1 MNERMTAEII
11 AIIRSKSPEDL
22 KESLKYHPHD
32 IAAALPGLEPEERK
46 KIYSAFSDEELAE
59 IFSYLDE
66 EDAEEILSEAD
77 VRKIAAVISEME
89 PDDAV
94 DLLATLDETQ
104 AKNISEHLDEEVREN
119 LAALYRYE
127 EGTAGSIM
135 TTNFISIASGKDI
148 RDLMKLIVQMA
159 PEAETIN
166 TSFVTDE
173 AGKLLGTVDLKKLI
187 IARAPKTVDEIMKK
201 NFMAV
206 DVNEEIEVVVKK
218 ITDYDIYDMPVLENG
233 ILKGIITMDDA
244 LAAISEESEEDYAK
258 LAGLTETEKIEE
270 DIRQSIRKRLPIL
283 ALLLVLDI
291 FVAFIASAYDYLFT
305 IPALAVITVFQPI
318 ILALAGN
325 TGIQSL
331 GVTIRKITTAELE
344 NRSQIW
350 KHLAH
355 ELALGILSSIIIG
368 ALVFL
373 FTTGYLYLIGESA
386 LFLKIGTVVGLSVIL
401 GLVISNLFGTLTPII
416 LDKLNFDPA
425 VISGPFITTVLDI
438 IAVLIYFSLT
448 SAFIYAQIT

>member
-1 MNERMTAEII
+1 
-11 AIIRSKSPEDL
+11 
-22 KESLKYHPHD
+22 
-32 IAAALPGLEPEERK
+32 
-46 KIYSAFSDEELAE
+46 
-59 IFSYLDE
+59 
-66 EDAEEILSEAD
+66 
-77 VRKIAAVISEME
+77 ME

-206 DVNEEIEVVVKK
+206 DVNEEIEVAVKK

-318 ILALAGN
+318 IWPGETPAS
-325 TGIQSL
+325 IP
-331 GVTIRKITTAELE
+331 RRHHPE
-344 NRSQIW
+344 NHDR
-350 KHLAH
+350 
-355 ELALGILSSIIIG
+355 
-368 ALVFL
+368 
-373 FTTGYLYLIGESA
+373 
-386 LFLKIGTVVGLSVIL
+386 
-401 GLVISNLFGTLTPII
+401 
-416 LDKLNFDPA
+416 
-425 VISGPFITTVLDI
+425 
-438 IAVLIYFSLT
+438 
-448 SAFIYAQIT
+448 

>member
-1 MNERMTAEII
+1 
-11 AIIRSKSPEDL
+11 
-22 KESLKYHPHD
+22 
-32 IAAALPGLEPEERK
+32 
-46 KIYSAFSDEELAE
+46 
-59 IFSYLDE
+59 
-66 EDAEEILSEAD
+66 
-77 VRKIAAVISEME
+77 
-89 PDDAV
+89 
-94 DLLATLDETQ
+94 
-104 AKNISEHLDEEVREN
+104 
-119 LAALYRYE
+119 
-127 EGTAGSIM
+127 
-135 TTNFISIASGKDI
+135 
-148 RDLMKLIVQMA
+148 MKLIVQMA

-350 KHLAH
+350 KHLSH

-386 LFLKIGTVVGLSVIL
+386 LFLKIGIVVGLSVIL